1 MKPKNHLG
9 GRNTANSQ
17 NDARSSR
24 QKAFLPEKDLEWI
37 LTKLIKPLLHAAGL
51 EYGALLKVKEARGV
65 FSLYGLSIKK
75 DEPAALFDFSLEDK
89 TGPLARSIMS
99 RSPIF
104 LPYAAP
110 LTSHY
115 GDSLPHFFAQGSVAL
130 IPIVSEDRVYAVFV
144 AGRVLPSDVSI
155 HEQTL
160 LTAVSEIISFHVSNL
175 LLKEGL
181 SAPKEHA
188 SSTEMLHPDMD
199 KLAAIGNLVAEA
211 AKNLNKPL
219 SCIAAYIDTL
229 KSNISPT
236 SDVYDTL
243 ERISR
248 ESERAR
254 RIASSLSA
262 LSAWCGRP
270 KDTGPPPYHPATG
283 KPIKILIVDD
293 ELAIQES
300 MREVLKR
307 KKFVVDTVGTAAD
320 AFLLIPKE
328 GYDIVICDA
337 RLPDMSTEE
346 LLKNI
351 NKAEGLL
358 RRTILMSGDTANETI
373 NNFFQNNP
381 VHYLTKPFHPADLLA
396 MIDKI
401 ISGEQ
406 DAQSNTAVA

>member
-9 GRNTANSQ
+9 LENTPNSQ
-17 NDARSSR
+17 GAERSGLH
-24 QKAFLPEKDLEWI
+24 KASLPEKDLEWL
-37 LTKLIKPLLHAAGL
+37 LTRLIKPLLHTAGL
-51 EYGALLKVKEARGV
+51 EYGMLLKVNETQGV
-65 FSLYGLSIKK
+65 FSLSGLSIKK
-75 DEPAALFDFSLEDK
+75 DEPAVLFDFSLEDK
-89 TGPLARSIMS
+89 TGPLARSITS

-104 LPYAAP
+104 LPDAAP

-115 GDSLPHFFAQGSVAL
+115 GDSLPHFFAPGSVAL
-130 IPIVSEDRVYAVFV
+130 IPIVSGDRVYAVFV
-144 AGRVLPSDVSI
+144 AGRGLPSDVSI

-160 LTAVSEIISFHVSNL
+160 LTAASEIISFHITNL

-188 SSTEMLHPDMD
+188 SETGRPHPDID
-199 KLAAIGNLVAEA
+199 KLAPIANLVAEA
-211 AKNLNKPL
+211 AKDLNKPL

-243 ERISR
+243 ERINR

-254 RIASSLSA
+254 RIVSSLNT
-262 LSAWCGRP
+262 LSVWCGRP

-293 ELAIQES
+293 EPAIQES

-307 KKFVVDTVGTAAD
+307 KKFVVDTVGTAGD
-320 AFLLIPKE
+320 AFLLIHKE
-328 GYDIVICDA
+328 GYDVVIWDA
-337 RLPDMSTEE
+337 RLSDISTQE
-346 LLKNI
+346 LLKKI
-351 NKAEGLL
+351 KEAEGLL

-373 NNFFQNNP
+373 NNFIQKNS
-381 VHYLTKPFHPADLLA
+381 VHYLTKPFHPADLFA
-396 MIDKI
+396 TIEKI

-406 DAQSNTAVA
+406 DAQSNPAVA